1 MPILAGCDKHC
12 MMITIFLTEDDEDD
26 RAFFEEALKELNTEI
41 ELKSLTDGEALM
53 TSLSEVTAEPP
64 PPHLIFLDLNMPRK
78 DGFECLAEIK
88 NNSHLKKIPIV
99 VLSTSTNS
107 ADIDRTYALGANA
120 YIAKPNKLKDLKKV
134 IESALDLKLW
144 LTQLSLPKNQ
154 YVLSAQC

>member
-1 MPILAGCDKHC
+1 

-53 TSLSEVTAEPP
+53 TSLSEVTSEPP

-88 NNSHLKKIPIV
+88 NNPHLKKIPV
-99 VLSTSTNS
+99 VVISTSTNP
-107 ADIDRTYALGANA
+107 ADIDRTYTLGANA

-134 IESALDLKLW
+134 VESALGLKLW
-144 LTQLSLPKNQ
+144 MTQLSLPKNQ